1 MREMN
6 DKKLLKA
13 GLIGAVLSCVFCL
26 TPVLVVAFG
35 ALGLSAWVGGLDYVL
50 FPALG
55 MFVLMIAYALI
66 LRRKQAKEAK

>member
-1 MREMN
+1 MN

-13 GLIGAVLSCVFCL
+13 GLIGAAISCVFCL

-35 ALGLSAWVGGLDYVL
+35 AVGLSAWVGGLDYIL

-55 MFVLMIAYALI
+55 LFLAMIIYALVQ
-66 LRRKQAKEAK
+66 RRKQTSEAK